1 MMLDK
6 LKFVSTKTNYFFHK
20 IFRNEFFSHLI
31 FKTQYLITY
40 FFQTHSVF
48 PMSDKNYSKTEIIF
62 KPTQTMTILKDENVV
77 SDSERGPS
85 QNEINISKDLSNNL
99 LFHFFI
105 GLSVIIIVFISFA
118 FFVNSKRRSKR
129 YC

>member
-1 MMLDK
+1 MLLHK

-20 IFRNEFFSHLI
+20 MSRNEFFSHLI
-31 FKTQYLITY
+31 YKTQYLITY
-40 FFQTHSVF
+40 LFQTYSVF

-77 SDSERGPS
+77 SYSEPDPS
-85 QNEINISKDLSNNL
+85 QNEINISKNLSNNL

-105 GLSVIIIVFISFA
+105 GLSVIIIVIISLA